1 MLLDIFLLVAGLAM
15 ILLGANWLTDGGSG
29 VAKRFG
35 ISELVIG
42 LTIVA
47 FGTSAPEL
55 VISVM
60 SAIKGSAGLAIGNVV
75 GSNIFNVLMIIG
87 IVAMVRPIKV
97 EHSIMTNEIPL
108 VVLAS
113 VALLACG
120 NGHLLDG
127 DMTDMVTRVDG
138 ILLLLFFAIFMRY
151 TFSIAKAAPSHSEP
165 EPRQETSRPEVPVP
179 MWKAC
184 GMIVLGLA
192 ALVWGGDIFV
202 DSASSLARA
211 MGVSDAVIGLTIV
224 AAGTSLPELAT
235 SVVAATKGRPGLAV
249 GNVIGS
255 CLFNIFFVLG
265 LSAVIRPLPLGS
277 IGNLDLLV
285 MTGAALLFW
294 LFGWIIRHRTIT
306 RIEGI
311 ILVLLYIAYTIVLI
325 VNA

>member
-29 VAKRFG
+29 VAKCFG

-113 VALLACG
+113 VALLA
-120 NGHLLDG
+120 
-127 DMTDMVTRVDG
+127 
-138 ILLLLFFAIFMRY
+138 
-151 TFSIAKAAPSHSEP
+151 
-165 EPRQETSRPEVPVP
+165 
-179 MWKAC
+179 
-184 GMIVLGLA
+184 
-192 ALVWGGDIFV
+192 
-202 DSASSLARA
+202 
-211 MGVSDAVIGLTIV
+211 
-224 AAGTSLPELAT
+224 
-235 SVVAATKGRPGLAV
+235 
-249 GNVIGS
+249 
-255 CLFNIFFVLG
+255 
-265 LSAVIRPLPLGS
+265 
-277 IGNLDLLV
+277 
-285 MTGAALLFW
+285 
-294 LFGWIIRHRTIT
+294 
-306 RIEGI
+306 
-311 ILVLLYIAYTIVLI
+311 
-325 VNA
+325 